1 MEENNITNIE
11 ETKKDNKTIKIVLYV
26 IIFIIAATCI
36 VLASN
41 GIDLLNDNNNEYEL
55 VDDHEEEE
63 QEEQEQ
69 PEEEEPE
76 QEKEPEFPNHI
87 DIDAALK
94 NLKIEITNED
104 KFNLINSS
112 NVQGYMSDQFLGE
125 MYKEQISDQYK
136 LLYTISFLH
145 GKMNDAS
152 IDYYGD
158 NAAKKIKKETLL
170 NYAKMLFN
178 EVNIPSNLDNNLH
191 YAFNA
196 NLTCYQ
202 EICTYTSEV
211 TGITAP
217 ISNGYEVNTYDRGD
231 QIIVDAFY
239 VEYNNE
245 EFKDYDY
252 NYIYADITLKDKYNG
267 KELKK
272 LTNYKLQISSDTEE
286 LDDNH
291 IFLALGSELDEI
303 PRYTFKFN
311 DKNVLLSVEQG

>member
-41 GIDLLNDNNNEYEL
+41 GIDLRNDNDSEYEL
-55 VDDHEEEE
+55 VDDHDEEE

-76 QEKEPEFPNHI
+76 QEKDPEFPNHI

-94 NLKIEITNED
+94 NLKIEVTNED
-104 KFNLINSS
+104 KFNLITSS

-145 GKMNDAS
+145 NKMNEAS
-152 IDYYGD
+152 VDYYGD
-158 NAAKKIKKETLL
+158 NAAKKINKETLL

-178 EVNIPSNLDNNLH
+178 EVNIPSNLDNSLH

-231 QIIVDAFY
+231 QVIVDAFY

-267 KELKK
+267 KELKN

-291 IFLALGSELDEI
+291 IFLTLGSELDEI

>member
-41 GIDLLNDNNNEYEL
+41 GIDLRNDNDSEYEL
-55 VDDHEEEE
+55 VDDHDEEE

-76 QEKEPEFPNHI
+76 QEKDPEFPNHI

-94 NLKIEITNED
+94 NLKIEVTNED
-104 KFNLINSS
+104 KFNLISSS

-145 GKMNDAS
+145 NKMNEAS

-178 EVNIPSNLDNNLH
+178 EVNIPSNLDNSLH

-231 QIIVDAFY
+231 QVIVDAFY

-267 KELKK
+267 KELKN

-291 IFLALGSELDEI
+291 IFLTLGSELDEI

>member
-36 VLASN
+36 VLAFN
-41 GIDLLNDNNNEYEL
+41 GIDLQNDNQSEYEL

-76 QEKEPEFPNHI
+76 QEKDPEFPNHI

-94 NLKIEITNED
+94 NLKIEVTNED
-104 KFNLINSS
+104 KFNLISSS

-145 GKMNDAS
+145 GKMNEAS

-158 NAAKKIKKETLL
+158 SAAKKIKKETLL

-178 EVNIPSNLDNNLH
+178 EVNIPSNLDNSLH

>member
-36 VLASN
+36 VLATN
-41 GIDLLNDNNNEYEL
+41 GIDLRNDNQNEYEL

-76 QEKEPEFPNHI
+76 QEKDPEFPNHI

-94 NLKIEITNED
+94 NLKIEVTNED
-104 KFNLINSS
+104 KFNLISSS

-145 GKMNDAS
+145 NKMNEAS

-178 EVNIPSNLDNNLH
+178 EVNIPSNLDNSLH

-267 KELKK
+267 KELKT

-291 IFLALGSELDEI
+291 IFLTLGSELDEI

>member
-41 GIDLLNDNNNEYEL
+41 GIDLRNDNDSEYEL
-55 VDDHEEEE
+55 VDDHDE
-63 QEEQEQ
+63 EEQEQ

-76 QEKEPEFPNHI
+76 QEKDPEFPNHI

-94 NLKIEITNED
+94 NLKIEVTNED
-104 KFNLINSS
+104 KFKLISSS

-145 GKMNDAS
+145 KKMNEAS

-178 EVNIPSNLDNNLH
+178 EVNIPSNLDNSLH

-267 KELKK
+267 KELKN

-291 IFLALGSELDEI
+291 IFLTLASELDEI

>member
-36 VLASN
+36 DLATN
-41 GIDLLNDNNNEYEL
+41 GIDLRNDNDSEYEL
-55 VDDHEEEE
+55 VDDHEDEE

-76 QEKEPEFPNHI
+76 QEKDPEFPNHI

-94 NLKIEITNED
+94 NLKIEVTNED
-104 KFNLINSS
+104 KFNLISSS

-145 GKMNDAS
+145 NKMNEAS

-178 EVNIPSNLDNNLH
+178 EVNIPSNLDNSLH

-217 ISNGYEVNTYDRGD
+217 ISNGYEVNTYDRGN

-267 KELKK
+267 KELKN

-291 IFLALGSELDEI
+291 IFLTLGSELDEI

>member
-41 GIDLLNDNNNEYEL
+41 GIDLLNYKQSEYEL

-76 QEKEPEFPNHI
+76 QEKDPEFPNHI
-87 DIDAALK
+87 DIDVALK
-94 NLKIEITNED
+94 NLKIEVTNED
-104 KFNLINSS
+104 KFNLISSS

-252 NYIYADITLKDKYNG
+252 NYIYSDITLKDKYNG

>member
-26 IIFIIAATCI
+26 IIFIIAVTCI

-41 GIDLLNDNNNEYEL
+41 GIDLQNDNQSEYEL

-76 QEKEPEFPNHI
+76 QEKDPEFPNHI

-94 NLKIEITNED
+94 NLKIEVTNED
-104 KFNLINSS
+104 KFNLISSS

-145 GKMNDAS
+145 GKMNEAS
-152 IDYYGD
+152 VDYYGD

-178 EVNIPSNLDNNLH
+178 EVNIPSNLDNSLH

-245 EFKDYDY
+245 EFKDDDY

-291 IFLALGSELDEI
+291 IFLTLGSELDEI